1 MLHLS
6 PHEEVG
12 LHRLRSEDVIS
23 LVLLQSPGLDAVT
36 EPHGLRPE
44 LGVGPV
50 VTLVT
55 GVGDLLAQ
63 LQPPGTVGVLLLLRG
78 EAEHAAREAGL
89 MVHLVLQ
96 PAVLPLRDIGETSGR
111 LVDQIVLD
119 ILGGF
124 VKQSLG
130 LEYMN

>member
-1 MLHLS
+1 MSVQSLDHLPAPVS
-6 PHEEVG
+6 VLGVLGQPPHEEVG

-55 GVGDLLAQ
+55 GVGDLLGQ
-63 LQPPGTVGVLLLLRG
+63 L
-78 EAEHAAREAGL
+78 
-89 MVHLVLQ
+89 
-96 PAVLPLRDIGETSGR
+96 
-111 LVDQIVLD
+111 
-119 ILGGF
+119 
-124 VKQSLG
+124 
-130 LEYMN
+130 